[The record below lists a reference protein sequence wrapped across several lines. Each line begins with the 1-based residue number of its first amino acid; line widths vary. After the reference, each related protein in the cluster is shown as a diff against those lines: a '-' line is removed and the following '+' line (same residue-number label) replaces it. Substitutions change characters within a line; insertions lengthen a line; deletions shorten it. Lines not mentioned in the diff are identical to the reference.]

1 MLRKIQSHLFR
12 SVWFRCL
19 KTMGTEAMCRSQG
32 LWWVRQFALT
42 FFLLSLSHPGLALLA
57 KILWSLPQMV
67 RQDINRIRNI
77 PVRHSWILVSR
88 KMIVFWHKD
97 TATWQFA
104 TSDLDGPSFQAAYSI
119 IRLKNDA
126 DKIWKVHIWYH
137 LNIIWYD
144 LRRHPMIA
152 RWGTCS
158 SHALGLQQ
166 TLPTSPGSLDV
177 FHWVSQARLF
187 PPCICIY
194 MYMYIV
200 YRWVITKPFLDQ
212 ISWKQDDF
220 VWIDPV
226 GPGFPFEISP
236 FASFRWNSLRRTW
249 SSTSWELASPCPQR
263 QKKWDLV

>member
-19 KTMGTEAMCRSQG
+19 KTMGTEAMCRSQDFNESG
-32 LWWVRQFALT
+32 DLLLR
-42 FFLLSLSHPGLALLA
+42 FFFLSLSHPGLALLA

-88 KMIVFWHKD
+88 KMIVFDIKHGYIGSD

-144 LRRHPMIA
+144 RRRHPMIA
-152 RWGTCS
+152 RWRTCS

-166 TLPTSPGSLDV
+166 TLPTSSGSLDV

-187 PPCICIY
+187 PRIVYRVYVYNIY
-194 MYMYIV
+194 MYICILYTV
-200 YRWVITKPFLDQ
+200 
-212 ISWKQDDF
+212 
-220 VWIDPV
+220 
-226 GPGFPFEISP
+226 E
-236 FASFRWNSLRRTW
+236 
-249 SSTSWELASPCPQR
+249 SSQNR
-263 QKKWDLV
+263 F